1 MSQRPDH
8 NHNETALDSLPAL
21 SNSRPPPVQ
30 LLGSTSG
37 RTVRAGRITDA
48 SDRSG
53 WGTPGT
59 ARWSGSEPAAR
70 RALGTGDGGDPRR
83 FVEHNGGATG
93 VLNVPTKV
101 RIFLCRSAI
110 DMRKGFD
117 GLHGVVLEVL
127 RQDPLSGDLFVFL
140 NKRRDRVKLLI
151 WEGDGLLIVYKRL
164 QRGTFAPPA
173 GDGDSITLSSAQ
185 LALLLGGIDLQQTR
199 QRARYQRAGGVAT
212 RS

>member
-1 MSQRPDH
+1 MG
-8 NHNETALDSLPAL
+8 A
-21 SNSRPPPVQ
+21 
-30 LLGSTSG
+30 SG
-37 RTVRAGRITDA
+37 CPHRVAGRSRCD
-48 SDRSG
+48 
-53 WGTPGT
+53 
-59 ARWSGSEPAAR
+59 PAAR
-70 RALGTGDGGDPRR
+70 G
-83 FVEHNGGATG
+83 VGGAG
-93 VLNVPTKV
+93 DSSNRRRDASRLECGAAVVLNVPTKV

-164 QRGTFAPPA
+164 QRGTFAPPT

-185 LALLLGGIDLQQTR
+185 LALLLGG
-199 QRARYQRAGGVAT
+199 
-212 RS
+212 